1 MISIAF
7 INPEEKWL
15 LSLSCGVKK
24 LSFAEKAG
32 TSRVGI
38 CFEGYEVLGQAASL
52 LVLEALAP
60 APSLFPNGNLG
71 MPLALLHW
79 QETMAL
85 IATYDTEVLTA
96 NAELI
101 VRQMHDDRPY
111 LQGDS
116 PGLADIASASWL
128 LPKREAL
135 SLSQQLHDWLDRMT
149 SHVPSHSAETPTLN
163 TTPNFAA
170 LESQGLLEIYRGDGP
185 ALITSPLDT

>member
-7 INPEEKWL
+7 TNPEEKCL
-15 LSLSCGVKK
+15 LSLSCGIKN
-24 LSFAEKAG
+24 LAFTEKAG

-38 CFEGYEVLGQAASL
+38 YFDGHEVLGQAACL

-71 MPLALLHW
+71 MPLALLRW
-79 QETMAL
+79 QETMASV
-85 IATYDTEVLTA
+85 APHNTKVLTA

-101 VRQMHDDRPY
+101 VRQMHDGRSY

-116 PGLADIASASWL
+116 PGLADIVSASWL

-135 SLSQQLHDWLDRMT
+135 SISQQLNDWLDRMT
-149 SHVPSHSAETPTLN
+149 SHVSSHSAETCTFK
-163 TTPNFAA
+163 TTPNLAA
-170 LESQGLLEIYRGDGP
+170 LQSQGLLEVGRGDGP